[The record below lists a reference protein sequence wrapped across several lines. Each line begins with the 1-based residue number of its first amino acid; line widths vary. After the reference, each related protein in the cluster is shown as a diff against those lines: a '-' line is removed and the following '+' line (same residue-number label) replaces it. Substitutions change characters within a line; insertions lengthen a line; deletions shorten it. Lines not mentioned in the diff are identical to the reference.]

1 MEIWRP
7 IIALSLCVAA
17 VGAEAQDIAEGTVLA
32 YDRVANI
39 IVFTDKSV
47 WSLEKLEAPVPE
59 QLKSGDK
66 IKVEYDSNEDEGLTV
81 IHSIEILP

>member
-7 IIALSLCVAA
+7 IIALSSCVAA